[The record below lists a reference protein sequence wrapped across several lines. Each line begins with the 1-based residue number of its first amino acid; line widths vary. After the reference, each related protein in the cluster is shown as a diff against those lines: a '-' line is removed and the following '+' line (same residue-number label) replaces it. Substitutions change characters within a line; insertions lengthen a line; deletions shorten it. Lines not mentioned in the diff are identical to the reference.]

1 MKAIRD
7 LKVGAKLAAGFACVA
22 IIAAIIGF
30 IGIREINAVNDE
42 GNRLYQKIT
51 VPLADI
57 GAIST
62 SFQRV
67 RINVRD
73 AVEAATA
80 ADRKRYLDTVK
91 ELRSKIEERATA
103 FEKNI
108 QTEEVRSQF
117 KDFKTSRGVYLG
129 YVDRILSLVEENK
142 VEQAKEILHGEAKK
156 AALQEQAYL
165 DQLVKTMEKDG
176 KLSSEQTDV
185 VALSATRLTETLL
198 AVGLILAIVLGFFI
212 SRLIT
217 RPLDKAVQV
226 ANRLAEGDLTV
237 DVVVDSKD
245 ETGQLQQAMG
255 HMVQS
260 LRGLVSQT
268 VQISS
273 SIASA
278 STQLQGTS
286 AQIATGAEEVAS
298 QTGTVATGS
307 EEMAATSADI
317 ARNCVLAAEASRQ
330 STESANQGAKVVQE
344 TIVGMEEIAGRVRRT
359 SKTVEALGHRSEE
372 IGDIVGTIE
381 DIADQTNLLALNA
394 AIEAARA
401 GEQGR
406 GFAVVADEVRAL
418 AERTSKAT
426 KEIGAMIK
434 AIQGETRDA
443 VRAMDEGVQ
452 EAEKGAA
459 SSQRSGQAL
468 DDILRCISEVS
479 LQVSQIATA
488 AEEQT
493 ATTSEVTSNIQ
504 QITDVVQHT
513 ARGAE
518 ETAMAAAQLAQQAD
532 ELQTLVSR
540 FRVA

>member
-1 MKAIRD
+1 MKTIRD
-7 LKVGAKLAAGFACVA
+7 LKVGIKLAAGFACVA
-22 IIAAIIGF
+22 IIASVIGY
-30 IGIREINAVNDE
+30 IGIRATNNLNRE
-42 GNRLYQKIT
+42 GKRTYETVT
-51 VPLADI
+51 VPLGEMA
-57 GAIST
+57 GMSV

-73 AVEAATA
+73 AVEAT
-80 ADRKRYLDTVK
+80 DPTLRQRYVDTVTS
-91 ELRSKIEERATA
+91 LRQNISDRAARYDKTITNDEERGLFRDFVQA
-103 FEKNI
+103 
-108 QTEEVRSQF
+108 RSA
-117 KDFKTSRGVYLG
+117 YLG
-129 YVDRILSLVEENK
+129 YVERILAMDQAGQEAQARELLHGPGKEAALKQQELLDK
-142 VEQAKEILHGEAKK
+142 LMALKERQAKETARNNEL
-156 AALQEQAYL
+156 AAASAARFIAAFL
-165 DQLVKTMEKDG
+165 
-176 KLSSEQTDV
+176 
-185 VALSATRLTETLL
+185 ALGLLL
-198 AVGLILAIVLGFFI
+198 ALVLGVVI
-212 SRLIT
+212 TRLIT
-217 RPLDKAVQV
+217 RPLDKAVQA

-237 DVVVDSKD
+237 EVVVDSKD
-245 ETGQLQQAMG
+245 ETGQLQAAMG

-260 LRGLVSQT
+260 LRVLVSQT

-330 STESANQGAKVVQE
+330 STDSANQGAKVVQE
-344 TIVGMEEIAGRVRRT
+344 TIVGMEEIAGRVRST

-434 AIQGETRDA
+434 AIQGETREA

-468 DDILRCISEVS
+468 ADILKCISEVS

-493 ATTSEVTSNIQ
+493 ATTTEVTSNIQ

-532 ELQTLVSR
+532 ELQTLVAR

>member
-1 MKAIRD
+1 MKTIRD
-7 LKVGAKLAAGFACVA
+7 LKVGIKLAAGFACVA
-22 IIAAIIGF
+22 IIASVIGY
-30 IGIREINAVNDE
+30 IGIRATNNLNRE
-42 GNRLYQKIT
+42 GKRTYETVT
-51 VPLADI
+51 VPLGEMA
-57 GAIST
+57 GMSV

-73 AVEAATA
+73 AVEAT
-80 ADRKRYLDTVK
+80 DPTLRQRYVDTVTS
-91 ELRSKIEERATA
+91 LRQNISDRAARYDKTITNDEERGLFRDFVQA
-103 FEKNI
+103 
-108 QTEEVRSQF
+108 RSA
-117 KDFKTSRGVYLG
+117 YLG
-129 YVDRILSLVEENK
+129 YVERILAMDQAGQEAQARELLHGPGKEAALKQQELLDK
-142 VEQAKEILHGEAKK
+142 LMALKERQAKETARNNEL
-156 AALQEQAYL
+156 AAASAARFIAAFL
-165 DQLVKTMEKDG
+165 
-176 KLSSEQTDV
+176 
-185 VALSATRLTETLL
+185 ALGLLL
-198 AVGLILAIVLGFFI
+198 ALVLGVVI
-212 SRLIT
+212 ARLIT
-217 RPLDKAVQV
+217 RPLDKAVQA

-237 DVVVDSKD
+237 EVVVDSKD
-245 ETGQLQQAMG
+245 ETGQLQAAMG

-260 LRGLVSQT
+260 LRVLVSQT

-330 STESANQGAKVVQE
+330 STDSANQGAKVVQE
-344 TIVGMEEIAGRVRRT
+344 TIVGMEEIAGRVRST

-434 AIQGETRDA
+434 AIQGETREA

-468 DDILRCISEVS
+468 ADILKCISEVS

-493 ATTSEVTSNIQ
+493 ATTTEVTSNIQ

-532 ELQTLVSR
+532 ELQTLVAR